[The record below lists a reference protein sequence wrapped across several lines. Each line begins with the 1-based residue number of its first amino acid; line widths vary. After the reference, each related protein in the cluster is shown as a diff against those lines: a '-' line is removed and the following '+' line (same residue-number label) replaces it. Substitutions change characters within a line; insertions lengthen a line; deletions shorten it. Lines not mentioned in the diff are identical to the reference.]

1 MFKKDVIDMV
11 KVDDLRDEGTLREF
25 LHSLDHWTMIDL
37 LEEQII
43 NNVFD
48 LATDEEVKDWLE
60 NKDPITNYRK
70 RLLDYNIDEKV
81 ISDIENKIK
90 QEVEEATEI
99 SKSSPI
105 PDTKEIFTDVWADG
119 GYEWHN

>member
-11 KVDDLRDEGTLREF
+11 NIDDLRESGTLREF

-48 LATDEEVKDWLE
+48 LATDEEVKDWYADNSTMSLS
-60 NKDPITNYRK
+60 NLADSLGISQDQIN
-70 RLLDYNIDEKV
+70 EKLGV
-81 ISDIENKIK
+81 A
-90 QEVEEATEI
+90 Q
-99 SKSSPI
+99 
-105 PDTKEIFTDVWADG
+105 
-119 GYEWHN
+119 

>member
-11 KVDDLRDEGTLREF
+11 KVNDLRDEGTLREF

-48 LATDEEVKDWLE
+48 LATDEEVKDWYADNSTMSLSNLADSLGISQDQINE
-60 NKDPITNYRK
+60 
-70 RLLDYNIDEKV
+70 RLGV
-81 ISDIENKIK
+81 A
-90 QEVEEATEI
+90 Q
-99 SKSSPI
+99 
-105 PDTKEIFTDVWADG
+105 
-119 GYEWHN
+119 